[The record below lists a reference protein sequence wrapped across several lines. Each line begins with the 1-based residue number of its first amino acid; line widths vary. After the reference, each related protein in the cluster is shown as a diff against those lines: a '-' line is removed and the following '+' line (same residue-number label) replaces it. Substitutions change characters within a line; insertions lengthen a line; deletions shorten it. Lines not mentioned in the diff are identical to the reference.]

1 MYFSLAALFILGTYL
16 VRKDKITFESLLLCF
31 NCIAFDAQNVGQT
44 ASMAPDYSKAVQA
57 AEKILG
63 LLNRKQSIDN
73 DSSDDDEILKFNG
86 NFEFANVHFIYPN
99 RPESV
104 ILREFTLK
112 IQAGQQVAL
121 VGVSGCG
128 KSTTIQLIERF
139 YDTNLVDSNDIRS
152 FNLQWY
158 RSQ

>member
-16 VRKDKITFESLLLCF
+16 VHKDKITFESLLLCF

-57 AEKILG
+57 AEKIF
-63 LLNRKQSIDN
+63 RTIESKT
-73 DSSDDDEILKFNG
+73 LKFNG
-86 NFEFANVHFIYPN
+86 NFEFVNVHFIYPN

-112 IQAGQQVAL
+112 IRADQQVAL
-121 VGVSGCG
+121 VGASGCG

-152 FNLQWY
+152 LNLQWY

>member
-16 VRKDKITFESLLLCF
+16 VHKDKITFESLLLCF

-44 ASMAPDYSKAVQA
+44 ASMAPDYSK
-57 AEKILG
+57 
-63 LLNRKQSIDN
+63 SIDN

-86 NFEFANVHFIYPN
+86 NFEFVNVHFIYPN

-112 IQAGQQVAL
+112 IRADQQVAL
-121 VGVSGCG
+121 VGASGCG

-152 FNLQWY
+152 LNLQWY